1 MYSVASILS
10 PTRMLEKLYGPF
22 WRKMFIIGSLLFIF
36 FVPDEDSSNDDTEAE
51 DDEDDEINE
60 KNANKTDEED
70 LKNTTT

>member
-51 DDEDDEINE
+51 DDDDEINE